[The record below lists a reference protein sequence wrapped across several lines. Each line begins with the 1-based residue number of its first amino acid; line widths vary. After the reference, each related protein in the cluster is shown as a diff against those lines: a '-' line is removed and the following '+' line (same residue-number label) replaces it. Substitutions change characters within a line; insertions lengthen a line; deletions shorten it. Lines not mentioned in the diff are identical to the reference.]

1 MGGGD
6 GGGGVGKAGGGDGG
20 GSGGAFGGG
29 DGADQVVL
37 TVVHEDE
44 KQFQILDSTLKG
56 GF

>member
-20 GSGGAFGGG
+20 GSGGALGGG

-44 KQFQILDSTLKG
+44 SG
-56 GF
+56 GFVLSHANRS

>member
-44 KQFQILDSTLKG
+44 
-56 GF
+56 

>member
-20 GSGGAFGGG
+20 GSGGALGGG

-37 TVVHEDE
+37 TVVHDDE
-44 KQFQILDSTLKG
+44 SG
-56 GF
+56 GFVLSHSNRS